1 MAEHLTNGL
10 ELFLSVQNVIAIF
23 GGVVVGVLIGAIP
36 GMGAAMAVAIGLPFT
51 FHLDP
56 VTGILMLTGI
66 YKGAFYGGSISA
78 ILIKTPG
85 TPAAACT
92 MLDGYPM
99 SRQGRAREALDMA
112 LYSSCVADF
121 ISNLSLIFLAG
132 IIASWALN
140 FGPPEFFALI
150 VFSMTIIAGVSGD
163 SLFKGMASAAAGF
176 LAATVG
182 QDLFYGSGRFDFG
195 SSNMLGGL
203 SLVPVLIGLFALPEI
218 INRYAIG
225 LIGDQHVQKIRGGA
239 AATFKQF
246 RACLP
251 TILRGSL
258 IGVGIGAIPGIG
270 GAPAAFLSYSEARR
284 NSKTPEKFGKGAIE
298 GVAAAESG
306 NNGVC
311 GATLIP
317 LLSLGV
323 PGDIVTAVL
332 LGAFMIH
339 GLQPGPLMFQQNIDQ
354 IYAIYCGLLLSSI
367 FLFLS
372 GKFAIRYFSKAAEIP
387 DRLLMPVVIVL
398 CIFGAFVI
406 NNSLFDI
413 FVMLTAGAIGLVML
427 RANIPAAPFLIAFV
441 LGPLFEDNLRRSLL
455 ISRGEYDIFLRGP
468 ICWVFAGL
476 TLVTIAGIVLR
487 EYKSRVAAKQAAQGV
502 TIDS

>member
-1 MAEHLTNGL
+1 MMENIASGF
-10 ELFLSVQNVIAIF
+10 ELFLSFKNFVAIF
-23 GGVVVGVLIGAIP
+23 GGVVVGVLVGAIP

-51 FHLDP
+51 FQMDA

-66 YKGAFYGGSISA
+66 YKGAFYGGSIAA

-85 TPAAACT
+85 TPAAAAT
-92 MLDGYPM
+92 VLDGYPM
-99 SRQGRAREALDMA
+99 ARQGRAREALDIA
-112 LYSSCVADF
+112 LYASCVADF
-121 ISNLSLIFLAG
+121 MSNLALIFLAG
-132 IIASWALN
+132 LIATWALA

-163 SLFKGMASAAAGF
+163 SLFKGMAAAAAGF

-182 QDLFYGSGRFDFG
+182 QDLFYGTGRFDFG
-195 SSNMLGGL
+195 STNMLGGL
-203 SLVPVLIGLFALPEI
+203 SLVPVLIGLFAVPEI
-218 INRYAIG
+218 IDRYARG
-225 LIGDQHVQKIRGGA
+225 HVGHLQLEKIRVGA

-251 TILRGSL
+251 SILRGGL
-258 IGVGIGAIPGIG
+258 IGVGLGAIPGIG

-284 NSKTPEKFGKGAIE
+284 NSKTPEKFGNGAVE

-323 PGDIVTAVL
+323 PGDIVSAIL

-339 GLQPGPLMFQQNIDQ
+339 GLQPGPLMFQQNIDT
-354 IYAIYCGLLLSSI
+354 IYAIYCGLLLSSAFMFI
-367 FLFLS
+367 S
-372 GKFAIRYFSKAAEIP
+372 GKAAIRYFAKAAEIP
-387 DRLLMPVVIVL
+387 DKLLLPVVIVL

-406 NNSLFDI
+406 NNSMFDVFI
-413 FVMLTAGAIGLVML
+413 MLSAGVLGFIML
-427 RANIPAAPFLIAFV
+427 RTGIPAAPFLIAFV

-455 ISRGEYDIFLRGP
+455 ISRGEFDIFLRGP
-468 ICWVFAGL
+468 ICWLFAGL
-476 TLVTIAGIVLR
+476 TAVTIAGMMVKQYR
-487 EYKSRVAAKQAAQGV
+487 GRAATKRPA
-502 TIDS
+502 S

>member
-1 MAEHLTNGL
+1 MVEDIASGL
-10 ELFLSVQNVIAIF
+10 ELFLNVQNFVAIF
-23 GGVVVGVLIGAIP
+23 AGVIIGVLVGAIP

-51 FHLDP
+51 FRMDP

-78 ILIKTPG
+78 ILINTPG
-85 TPAAACT
+85 TPAAAAT
-92 MLDGYPM
+92 VLDGYPM
-99 SRQGRAREALDMA
+99 ARQGRAREALDMA

-121 ISNLSLIFLAG
+121 MSNLSLIFLAG
-132 IIASWALN
+132 LIATWALK

-150 VFSMTIIAGVSGD
+150 VFSMTIIAGVSGG
-163 SLFKGMASAAAGF
+163 SLFKGLASAAAGF

-182 QDLFYGSGRFDFG
+182 QDLFYGTGRFDFG
-195 SSNMLGGL
+195 STNMLGGL
-203 SLVPVLIGLFALPEI
+203 SLVPVLIGLFALPVI
-218 INRYAIG
+218 IDRYARGYIG
-225 LIGDQHVQKIRGGA
+225 GQHFEKIRGGT

-251 TILRGSL
+251 TILRGGL
-258 IGVGIGAIPGIG
+258 IGVGLGAIPGIG

-339 GLQPGPLMFQQNIDQ
+339 GLQPGPLMFQQNLDT
-354 IYAIYCGLLLSSI
+354 IYAIYCGLLLSSAFMFI
-367 FLFLS
+367 S
-372 GKFAIRYFSKAAEIP
+372 GKVAIRYFAKVAEIP

-398 CIFGAFVI
+398 CFFGAFVI
-406 NNSLFDI
+406 NNSMFDV
-413 FVMLTAGAIGLVML
+413 FVMMTAGVVGLIML
-427 RANIPAAPFLIAFV
+427 RTNIPAAPFLIAFV
-441 LGPLFEDNLRRSLL
+441 LGPLFEDNMRRSLL
-455 ISRGEYDIFLRGP
+455 ISRGELDIFLRGP

-476 TLVTIAGIVLR
+476 TVATIIGVVVKKYRGRAV
-487 EYKSRVAAKQAAQGV
+487 AKQP
-502 TIDS
+502 SL